1 MKKWLF
7 LVCLGALTACSEA
20 DDTIDEY
27 ANWQERNELFFEQ
40 QYQAY
45 NVKYGSWTKAGD
57 KLPTELPHTDCILV
71 EEIERNTEE
80 TTSPY
85 YTDSVEI
92 HYEGRLIPSA
102 SYKEGYVFDRSFL
115 PPFDIEVDAPTTLAV
130 NSVVDGFSTALQHM
144 HRGDY
149 WRVYIPSALGYGD
162 EGDEVI
168 PSHSTLIFD
177 LVLVDF
183 CHSGEGMPAWSSR
196 QRR

>member
-45 NVKYGSWTKAGD
+45 NVKYASWTKAGD
-57 KLPTELPHTDCILV
+57 KLPTELPHTNCILV

-149 WRVYIPSALGYGD
+149 WRVIVPYQLGYNK
-162 EGDEVI
+162 EEKTEI
-168 PSHSTLIFD
+168 PAYSTLVFYIW
-177 LVLVDF
+177 LVDF
-183 CHSGEGMPAWSSR
+183 WHEKPGDRDE
-196 QRR
+196 